1 MSQIHSASAGTR
13 LITGTFLQLDHW
25 DDQEGRRFQ
34 EQLRS
39 LTPDHWRQMLHDMA
53 AIGIDTLIFQQ
64 GTDARE
70 GVENTRAY
78 YPSANWP
85 NPDWMRGKERLYSE
99 IIEEAD
105 ALGMKVFHAIYSMYW
120 PDPTTRTAEAITLAE
135 RLLLELQELYAAH
148 PSFAGWYWT
157 YEYPPSSPA
166 GRDALQ
172 KIVPAVRK
180 LSEAPFLIAPNADR
194 SMCATI
200 LQDIDVDIIAYQDTV
215 GLGVEPDIFG
225 RYARADRFRSLARLP
240 FVYEELSYAHDAW
253 ESGNPWNQY
262 VRPRGR
268 TRLWNDL
275 EIWEFDHRGVLQPA
289 EFSRITAQLDLT
301 APFVEKQIIY
311 QYPGLMHNPRH
322 PVPVG
327 GERAATLYENYAIY
341 REAML
346 NGGR

>member
-1 MSQIHSASAGTR
+1 MNAAASDTR
-13 LITGTFLQLDHW
+13 LISGTFLQLDHW
-25 DDQEGRRFQ
+25 DDREGERFQ
-34 EQLRS
+34 RELRS

-53 AIGIDTLIFQQ
+53 AIGIDTLVFQQ
-64 GTDARE
+64 AADAR
-70 GVENTRAY
+70 GGLDDVRVY
-78 YPSANWP
+78 YPGSSLPVPEWMKGK
-85 NPDWMRGKERLYSE
+85 PDLYTE
-99 IIEEAD
+99 VVDEAD
-105 ALGMKVFHAIYSMYW
+105 RLGMKIFHAVYGMHL
-120 PDPTTRTAEAITLAE
+120 PNPAE
-135 RLLLELQELYAAH
+135 RLDEAIGWGRRLLAELLERYGGR

-157 YEYPPSSPA
+157 YEYPPSTPA
-166 GRDALQ
+166 GRDSLRR
-172 KIVPAVRK
+172 IVPALRE
-180 LSEAPFLIAPNADR
+180 LSDAPLLIAPNCDR
-194 SMCATI
+194 GMSATL

-275 EIWEFDHRGVLQPA
+275 EIWEFDYRGVLQPA

-327 GERAATLYENYAIY
+327 GERAAALYENYAIY

>member
-1 MSQIHSASAGTR
+1 MNAAASDTR
-13 LITGTFLQLDHW
+13 LISGTFLQLDHW
-25 DDQEGRRFQ
+25 DDREGERFQ
-34 EQLRS
+34 RELRS

-53 AIGIDTLIFQQ
+53 AIGIDTLVFQQ
-64 GTDARE
+64 AADAR
-70 GVENTRAY
+70 GGLDDVRVY
-78 YPSANWP
+78 YPGSSLPVPEWMKGK
-85 NPDWMRGKERLYSE
+85 PDLYTE
-99 IIEEAD
+99 VVDEAD
-105 ALGMKVFHAIYSMYW
+105 RLGMKIFHAVYGMHL
-120 PDPTTRTAEAITLAE
+120 PNPAE
-135 RLLLELQELYAAH
+135 RLDEAIGWGRRLLAELLERYGGR

-157 YEYPPSSPA
+157 YEYPPSTPA
-166 GRDALQ
+166 GRDSLRR
-172 KIVPAVRK
+172 IVPALRE
-180 LSEAPFLIAPNADR
+180 LSDAPLLIAPNCDR
-194 SMCATI
+194 GMSATL

-311 QYPGLMHNPRH
+311 QYPGLMHNPCH

-341 REAML
+341 REARL
-346 NGGR
+346 SGDR